1 MTAAMSTPE
10 SFDAIIIGSGQGGNP
25 LAEALIE
32 AGKKTAMIER
42 QDVGGTC
49 INRGCSP
56 TKTMVASARV
66 AYLARRGSDYG
77 VDLGSVAVD
86 MGRVRERKRGIVS
99 SFRQSREK
107 RLEKV
112 HADLIRGEASFTG
125 PRQLRVALRDGGE
138 RQLTA
143 PQIFIDTGTRSAVPS
158 IPGLDAVPYLDNDS
172 IMELDRV
179 PEHLVILGGGYIGVE
194 FSQMFR
200 RFGSQVTVIQRGP
213 QLLGEEDEEV
223 VAEVAKIL
231 RQDGVEILLNS
242 RTEKI
247 TPTEGGIRLELT
259 VEGKAQ
265 TIDGSDLL
273 IATGRVPN
281 TGALKPAAG
290 GIETDERGFIRANER
305 LETTAPGVYVIGD
318 VKGGPQFTHISY
330 DDYRILKTNL
340 LEGGQRTTRDRMVP
354 YTVFMDPQLGRVGMT
369 EKEAQRSGRKI
380 RVARMPMTSVARALE
395 VDETRGL
402 MKAIVDAET
411 EEILGATVL
420 GIEGGEVMSVF
431 QMAMMGHLKY
441 RVLHDAIFAHPT
453 LAESLNNLF
462 LHFDDGQA

>member
-1 MTAAMSTPE
+1 MTAETSSPE

-25 LAEALIE
+25 LAEALIA

-77 VDLGSVAVD
+77 VNLGSIAVD
-86 MGRVRERKRGIVS
+86 MGRVRQRKRAIVS
-99 SFRQSREK
+99 SFRQSREN
-107 RLEKV
+107 RLAKV
-112 HADLIRGEASFTG
+112 HADLVRGEASFVG

-138 RQLTA
+138 RRLTA
-143 PQIFIDTGTRSAVPS
+143 AQIFIDTGTRSALPS
-158 IPGLDAVPYLDNDS
+158 IPGIDTVPHLDNDS
-172 IMELDRV
+172 IMELDHV

-200 RFGSQVTVIQRGP
+200 RFGSKVTVIQRGP
-213 QLLGEEDEEV
+213 QLLGEEDEDV

-231 RQDGVEILLNS
+231 REDGIEILLNA

-247 TPTEGGIRLELT
+247 TRANGGIRLELT

-265 TIDGSDLL
+265 TVDGSDLL
-273 IATGRVPN
+273 VATGRVPN
-281 TGALKPAAG
+281 TAALKPAAG

-340 LEGGQRTTRDRMVP
+340 LDGGQRTTHDRMVP

-369 EKEAQRSGRKI
+369 EKEAQKSGRKI

-402 MKAIVDAET
+402 MKAIVDDET

-441 RVLHDAIFAHPT
+441 SVLHDAIFAHPT

-462 LHFDDGQA
+462 LHFDDGQP

>member
-1 MTAAMSTPE
+1 
-10 SFDAIIIGSGQGGNP
+10 
-25 LAEALIE
+25 
-32 AGKKTAMIER
+32 
-42 QDVGGTC
+42 
-49 INRGCSP
+49 
-56 TKTMVASARV
+56 MVASARV
-66 AYLARRGSDYG
+66 AYLARRGSEYG
-77 VDLGSVAVD
+77 VNLGSIAVD
-86 MGRVRERKRGIVS
+86 MGRVRERKRAIVS
-99 SFRQSREK
+99 TFRQSREN
-107 RLEKV
+107 RLAKV
-112 HADLIRGEASFTG
+112 HADLVRGEASFVG

-138 RQLTA
+138 RRLTA
-143 PQIFIDTGTRSAVPS
+143 AQIFIDTGTRSAVPS
-158 IPGLDAVPYLDNDS
+158 IPGIDTVPHLDNDS

-200 RFGSQVTVIQRGP
+200 RFGSKVTVIQRGR
-213 QLLGEEDEEV
+213 QLLGEEDEDV

-231 RQDGVEILLNS
+231 REDGIEILLNA

-247 TPTEGGIRLELT
+247 TQANGGMRLELT

-265 TIDGSDLL
+265 TVDGSDLL
-273 IATGRVPN
+273 VATGRVPN
-281 TGALKPAAG
+281 TAALKPAAG

-340 LEGGQRTTRDRMVP
+340 LDGGQRTTRDRMVP

-369 EKEAQRSGRKI
+369 EKEAQKSGRKI

-402 MKAIVDAET
+402 MKAIVDDET

-441 RVLHDAIFAHPT
+441 GVLHDAIFAHPT

-462 LHFDDGQA
+462 LHFDDGQP

>member
-1 MTAAMSTPE
+1 MTAETSSPE

-25 LAEALIE
+25 LAEALIA

-77 VDLGSVAVD
+77 VNLGSIAVD
-86 MGRVRERKRGIVS
+86 MGRVRQRKRAIVS
-99 SFRQSREK
+99 SFRQSREN
-107 RLEKV
+107 RLAKV
-112 HADLIRGEASFTG
+112 HADLVRGEASFVG

-138 RQLTA
+138 RRLTA
-143 PQIFIDTGTRSAVPS
+143 AQIFIDTGTRSALPS
-158 IPGLDAVPYLDNDS
+158 IPGIDTVPHLDNDS
-172 IMELDRV
+172 IMELDHV

-200 RFGSQVTVIQRGP
+200 RFGSKVTVIQRGP
-213 QLLGEEDEEV
+213 QLLGEEDEDV
-223 VAEVAKIL
+223 VAEVVKIL
-231 RQDGVEILLNS
+231 REDGIEILLNA

-247 TPTEGGIRLELT
+247 TRANGGIRLELT

-265 TIDGSDLL
+265 TVDGSDLL
-273 IATGRVPN
+273 VATGRVPN
-281 TGALKPAAG
+281 TAALKPAAG

-340 LEGGQRTTRDRMVP
+340 LDGGQRTTHDRMVP

-369 EKEAQRSGRKI
+369 EKEAQKSGRKI

-402 MKAIVDAET
+402 MKAIVDDET

-441 RVLHDAIFAHPT
+441 SVLHDAIFAHPT

-462 LHFDDGQA
+462 LHFDDGQP

>member
-1 MTAAMSTPE
+1 MTAETSTPE

-25 LAEALIE
+25 LAEALIA

-66 AYLARRGSDYG
+66 AYLARRGTEYG
-77 VDLGSVAVD
+77 VNLGTIAVD
-86 MGRVRERKRGIVS
+86 MGRVRERKRAIVS
-99 SFRQSREK
+99 SFRQSREN
-107 RLEKV
+107 RLAKV
-112 HADLIRGEASFTG
+112 HADLVRGEASFVG

-138 RQLTA
+138 RRLTA
-143 PQIFIDTGTRSAVPS
+143 AQIFIDTGTRSAVPS
-158 IPGLDAVPYLDNDS
+158 IPGIDTVPHLDNDS

-200 RFGSQVTVIQRGP
+200 RFGSKVTVIQRGP
-213 QLLGEEDEEV
+213 QLLGEEDEDV

-231 RQDGVEILLNS
+231 RQDGIEILLNA

-247 TPTEGGIRLELT
+247 TKANGGIRLELT

-265 TIDGSDLL
+265 TVDGSDLL
-273 IATGRVPN
+273 VATGRVPN
-281 TGALKPAAG
+281 TAALKPAAG

-340 LEGGQRTTRDRMVP
+340 LDGGQRTTRDRMVP

-369 EKEAQRSGRKI
+369 EKEAQKSGRTI

-441 RVLHDAIFAHPT
+441 GVLHDAIFAHPT

-462 LHFDDGQA
+462 LHFDDGQP

>member
-1 MTAAMSTPE
+1 MTAETSTPE

-25 LAEALIE
+25 LAEALIA

-77 VDLGSVAVD
+77 VNLGSVAVD
-86 MGRVRERKRGIVS
+86 MGRVRERKRAIVS
-99 SFRQSREK
+99 SFRQSREN
-107 RLEKV
+107 RLAKV
-112 HADLIRGEASFTG
+112 HADLVRGEASFVG

-138 RQLTA
+138 RRLTA
-143 PQIFIDTGTRSAVPS
+143 TQIFIDTGTSSAVPS
-158 IPGLDAVPYLDNDS
+158 IPGIDTVPHLDNDS

-200 RFGSQVTVIQRGP
+200 RFGSKVTVIQRGP
-213 QLLGEEDEEV
+213 QLLGEEDEDV

-231 RQDGVEILLNS
+231 REDGIEILLNA
-242 RTEKI
+242 RTQKI
-247 TPTEGGIRLELT
+247 TQANGGIRLELT

-265 TIDGSDLL
+265 TVDGSDLL
-273 IATGRVPN
+273 VATGRVPN
-281 TGALKPAAG
+281 TAALKPAAG

-340 LEGGQRTTRDRMVP
+340 LDGGQRTTHDRMVP

-369 EKEAQRSGRKI
+369 EKEAQKSGRKI

-441 RVLHDAIFAHPT
+441 GVLHDAIFAHPT

-462 LHFDDGQA
+462 LHFDDGQP

>member
-1 MTAAMSTPE
+1 MTADASTPE
-10 SFDAIIIGSGQGGNP
+10 TFDAIIIGSGQGGNP

-49 INRGCSP
+49 INRGCTP

-66 AYLARRGSDYG
+66 AYLARRGADYG
-77 VDLGSVAVD
+77 VDLGAIAID
-86 MGRVRERKRGIVS
+86 MGRVRERKRAIVS

-107 RLEKV
+107 RLENAHV
-112 HADLIRGEASFTG
+112 ELIRGEASFTG
-125 PRQLRVALRDGGE
+125 PRQLQVALHGGGE
-138 RQLTA
+138 RRLSA
-143 PQIFIDTGTRSAVPS
+143 AQIFIGTGTHSATPAIEGLETVPH
-158 IPGLDAVPYLDNDS
+158 LDNDS
-172 IMELDRV
+172 IMELDHV

-200 RFGSQVTVIQRGP
+200 RFGSRVTVIQSGS
-213 QLLGEEDEEV
+213 QLLHEEDQDV
-223 VAEVAKIL
+223 AAEVLKIL
-231 RQDGVEILLNS
+231 RQDGIEILLNA
-242 RTEKI
+242 RAEKVTRAAGFI
-247 TPTEGGIRLELT
+247 NLQVA

-265 TIDGSDLL
+265 MIAGSELL
-273 IATGRVPN
+273 VATGRVPN
-281 TGALKPAAG
+281 TAALKPAAA
-290 GIETDERGFIRANER
+290 GIEADEHGFIRANER

-330 DDYRILKTNL
+330 DDYRILKANL
-340 LEGGQRTTRDRMVP
+340 LDGGDRTVRDRMVP

-369 EKEAQRSGRKI
+369 EAEAKKSGRKF
-380 RVARMPMTSVARALE
+380 RVARMPMTYVARALE

-420 GIEGGEVMSVF
+420 GIEGGEVMAVF

-441 RVLHDAIFAHPT
+441 GVLHDAVFAHPT

-462 LHFDDGQA
+462 LHIDDGK

>member
-1 MTAAMSTPE
+1 MTAETSTPE

-25 LAEALIE
+25 LAEALIA

-66 AYLARRGSDYG
+66 AYLARRGTEYG
-77 VDLGSVAVD
+77 VNLGRIAVD
-86 MGRVRERKRGIVS
+86 MGRVRERKRAIVS
-99 SFRQSREK
+99 TFRQSREN
-107 RLEKV
+107 RLAKV
-112 HADLIRGEASFTG
+112 HADLVRGEASFTG

-138 RQLTA
+138 RRLTA
-143 PQIFIDTGTRSAVPS
+143 AQIFIDTGTGSAVPS
-158 IPGLDAVPYLDNDS
+158 IPGIKTVPHLDNDS

-200 RFGSQVTVIQRGP
+200 RFGSKVTVIQRGP
-213 QLLGEEDEEV
+213 QLLGEEDEDV

-231 RQDGVEILLNS
+231 REDGIEILLNA

-247 TPTEGGIRLELT
+247 TQADGGIRLELT
-259 VEGKAQ
+259 VEGKTQ
-265 TIDGSDLL
+265 TVDGSDLL
-273 IATGRVPN
+273 VATGRVPN
-281 TGALKPAAG
+281 TAALKPDAG

-340 LEGGQRTTRDRMVP
+340 LHGGQRTTRDRMVP

-369 EKEAQRSGRKI
+369 EKEAQKSGRKI

-411 EEILGATVL
+411 EEILGTTVL

-441 RVLHDAIFAHPT
+441 GVLHDAIFAHPT

-462 LHFDDGQA
+462 LHFDDGQP

>member
-1 MTAAMSTPE
+1 MTAETSSPE

-25 LAEALIE
+25 LAEALIA

-77 VDLGSVAVD
+77 VNLGSIAVD
-86 MGRVRERKRGIVS
+86 MGRVRQRKRAIVS
-99 SFRQSREK
+99 SFRQSREN
-107 RLEKV
+107 RLAKV
-112 HADLIRGEASFTG
+112 HADLVRGEASFVG

-138 RQLTA
+138 RRLTA
-143 PQIFIDTGTRSAVPS
+143 AQIFIDTGTQSALPS
-158 IPGLDAVPYLDNDS
+158 IPGIDTVPHLDNDS
-172 IMELDRV
+172 IMELDHV

-200 RFGSQVTVIQRGP
+200 RFGSKVTVIQRGP
-213 QLLGEEDEEV
+213 QLLGEEDEDV

-231 RQDGVEILLNS
+231 REDGIEILLNA

-247 TPTEGGIRLELT
+247 TRANGGIRLELT

-265 TIDGSDLL
+265 TVDGSDLL
-273 IATGRVPN
+273 VATGRVPN
-281 TGALKPAAG
+281 TAALKPAAG

-340 LEGGQRTTRDRMVP
+340 LDGGQRTTHDRMVP

-369 EKEAQRSGRKI
+369 EKEAQKSGRKI

-402 MKAIVDAET
+402 MKAIVDDET

-441 RVLHDAIFAHPT
+441 SVLHDAIFAHPT

-462 LHFDDGQA
+462 LHFDDGQP

>member
-1 MTAAMSTPE
+1 MRASPTWRA
-10 SFDAIIIGSGQGGNP
+10 
-25 LAEALIE
+25 AEA
-32 AGKKTAMIER
+32 
-42 QDVGGTC
+42 
-49 INRGCSP
+49 
-56 TKTMVASARV
+56 
-66 AYLARRGSDYG
+66 DYG
-77 VDLGSVAVD
+77 VNLGSIAVD
-86 MGRVRERKRGIVS
+86 MGRVRERKRAIVS
-99 SFRQSREK
+99 SFRQSREN
-107 RLEKV
+107 RLAKV
-112 HADLIRGEASFTG
+112 HADLVRGEASFVG
-125 PRQLRVALRDGGE
+125 PRQLRVVLRDGGE
-138 RQLTA
+138 RRLTA
-143 PQIFIDTGTRSAVPS
+143 AQIFIDTGTGSAVPS
-158 IPGLDAVPYLDNDS
+158 IPGLDTVPHLDNDS

-194 FSQMFR
+194 FGQMFL
-200 RFGSQVTVIQRGP
+200 RFGSKVTVIQRGP
-213 QLLGEEDEEV
+213 QLLGEEDEDV
-223 VAEVAKIL
+223 VAEVTKIL
-231 RQDGVEILLNS
+231 REDGIEILLNA

-247 TPTEGGIRLELT
+247 TQANGRIQLELT

-265 TIDGSDLL
+265 TVDGSDLL
-273 IATGRVPN
+273 LATGRVPN
-281 TGALKPAAG
+281 TTALKPAAG

-340 LEGGQRTTRDRMVP
+340 LDGGQRTTRDRMVP

-369 EKEAQRSGRKI
+369 EKEAQKSGRKI

-395 VDETRGL
+395 MDETRGL
-402 MKAIVDAET
+402 MKAIVDVET

-441 RVLHDAIFAHPT
+441 GVLHDAIFAHPT